1 MINVSPSSP
10 VQPGQ
15 MLAEKYKVE
24 RILGS
29 GGMGVVV
36 AARHEQL
43 KVLVAI
49 KFLLP
54 HVLSNRDAVARFAR
68 EARAAVRIKS
78 EHVARVSDVGTLESG
93 APYMVMEYL
102 EGTDLAS
109 YLRSRKTLSI
119 DRALHFVLQACQ
131 AIAEA
136 HQLGIVHRD
145 LKPANLFVTRGADGS
160 DIVKVLDFGISKNI
174 DPDASHGTASMTT
187 AAGALGSPTYMSP
200 EQLTEAGQVDQRT
213 DIWALG
219 VILYELLVG
228 TPPFR
233 AENLPK
239 LFLAILHQKAPSAA
253 TARPDLPPSL
263 VAVISRCLEKDRD
276 KRFSSIDDFAAA
288 LADVAPARARLS
300 IERIARMAQG
310 GATSR
315 SSSHMRSGAPHSIN
329 RTDAPPRPD
338 MLSSANDW
346 RNPAAPVVRDDLRRR
361 LVVVGVP
368 VLLLVLLMTFW
379 LARRGRGPNATA
391 PAASTPSTSLSVT
404 PSPAPIEPPTSV
416 EAAKKPR

>member
-1 MINVSPSSP
+1 MMHVASSSP
-10 VQPGQ
+10 VHPGQ
-15 MLAEKYKVE
+15 MLADKYRVE

-36 AARHEQL
+36 AARHVEL
-43 KVLVAI
+43 NVLVAI

-54 HVLSNRDAVARFAR
+54 HVLNNPEAVARFAR

-109 YLRSRKTLSI
+109 YLRSRTSLPVDK
-119 DRALHFVLQACQ
+119 ALHFVLQACQ

-136 HQLGIVHRD
+136 HQMGIVHRD
-145 LKPANLFVTRGADGS
+145 LKPANLFLTRGADGS

-200 EQLTEAGQVDQRT
+200 EQLTEARQVDQRT

-219 VILYELLVG
+219 VILFELLVG
-228 TPPFR
+228 SPPFR

-239 LFLAILHQKAPSAA
+239 LFLAILHQKPPSPA
-253 TARPDLPPSL
+253 TKRPDLPPML
-263 VAVISRCLEKDRD
+263 VSTILRCLEKDRD
-276 KRFSSIDDFAAA
+276 KRFPNVDAFAAS
-288 LADVAPARARLS
+288 LAEVAPARARLS
-300 IERIARMAQG
+300 IERIARLTTAG
-310 GATSR
+310 GVASR
-315 SSSHMRSGAPHSIN
+315 SSSHLRSGPPLDPRRAEGPH
-329 RTDAPPRPD
+329 RPD
-338 MLSSANDW
+338 MLSSADGWGAPPSSRMGGGATNTAPRANSRRQFVMVGVPAALLLASALYW
-346 RNPAAPVVRDDLRRR
+346 ALHRRPVPSNTASIAPSASTLKPAAPKDSAIKTR
-361 LVVVGVP
+361 
-368 VLLLVLLMTFW
+368 
-379 LARRGRGPNATA
+379 
-391 PAASTPSTSLSVT
+391 
-404 PSPAPIEPPTSV
+404 
-416 EAAKKPR
+416 